1 MRDLVDMVLLIHSG
15 TLAKAKV
22 AEAIRVTFDRRG
34 THVLPNLLPQPPK
47 DWQKPY
53 DALAKECGL
62 SGAIDGA
69 FAILDTYLSEGGIAE
84 TKLRES

>member
-1 MRDLVDMVLLIHSG
+1 V
-15 TLAKAKV
+15 
-22 AEAIRVTFDRRG
+22 
-34 THVLPNLLPQPPK
+34 PNLLPQPPK

-62 SGAIDGA
+62 SGGIGGA
-69 FAILDTYLSEGGIAE
+69 FTILDTYLSEGGIAE